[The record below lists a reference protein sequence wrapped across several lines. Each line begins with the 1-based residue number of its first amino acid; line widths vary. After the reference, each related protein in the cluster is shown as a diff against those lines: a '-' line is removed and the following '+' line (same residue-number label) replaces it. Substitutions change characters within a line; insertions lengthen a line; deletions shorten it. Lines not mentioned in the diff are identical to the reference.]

1 MKISYNEMGKEIR
14 FAARPAEPPMLYRLF
29 YLSGVK
35 AMNPRREQ
43 VGRSGLTLSNTNN
56 LRRTSQWAGSA
67 GWNDGTG

>member
-1 MKISYNEMGKEIR
+1 
-14 FAARPAEPPMLYRLF
+14 MLYRLF